1 MAPTNQNLIPGGKKK
16 RKRKKKEKKRK
27 KKLGAEICTIL
38 GYYEASRG
46 NSIQTFRDR
55 FAA

>member
-16 RKRKKKEKKRK
+16 RKRKKKEKE